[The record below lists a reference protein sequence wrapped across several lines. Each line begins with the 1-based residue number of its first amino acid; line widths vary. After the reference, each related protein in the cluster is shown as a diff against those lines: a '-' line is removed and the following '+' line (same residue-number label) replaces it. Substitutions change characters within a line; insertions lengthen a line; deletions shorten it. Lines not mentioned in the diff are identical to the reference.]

1 MIRINRQDSTV
12 RRVHRF
18 GIAAAT
24 LALAGLLGSSASA
37 IVHPLAFEE
46 VVAGAETIFLG
57 RFADSRAFW
66 EESQSGRLIVTRVVF
81 AVERV
86 YKGPPMIQTSLDLL
100 GGTIGDMTMRVEGV
114 PTFHRGDRDVLFVR
128 PTTRAL
134 NSLVGGE
141 SGRFRV
147 ERDERG
153 QDAIR
158 PLNSIPLPRLLGFR
172 QPQATGPTGAM
183 SLQELEVSIAQALK
197 RGQP

>member
-1 MIRINRQDSTV
+1 MIRISRQDSTV

-37 IVHPLAFEE
+37 IVDPLAFEE

-66 EESQSGRLIVTRVVF
+66 EETPSGRLIVTRVVF
-81 AVERV
+81 AIERV
-86 YKGPPMIQTSLDLL
+86 YKGPPMIQTSLDFL
-100 GGTIGDMTMRVEGV
+100 GGTIGDMTMKVEGV
-114 PTFHRGDRDVLFVR
+114 PTFHPGDRDVLFVR
-128 PTTRAL
+128 PATRAL

-153 QDAIR
+153 RDAIR
-158 PLNSIPLPRLLGFR
+158 TLTSVALPSIVGFR
-172 QPQATGPTGAM
+172 RPPTAAPTGAI
-183 SLQELEVSIAQALK
+183 SLQDLELSIAQALK
-197 RGQP
+197 RGKP